1 MWVQLSLEC
10 ATLKEG
16 DILARPRKDTSALQ
30 GSYTKEAMKER
41 LENENRLK
49 GKTDKLIAPEIV
61 LMDEVALAKFETLVE
76 ELKEVD
82 VIANVDVDLLGG
94 YCTAYSGYVRATKML
109 MVQSLVEEQE
119 NKLGAITKMQN
130 PYIKIQQSY
139 LDKMIKIASLF
150 GLSPADRTRIA
161 HLNPSDKN
169 EQSDP
174 LLELLTGL
182 KK

>member
-49 GKTDKLIAPEIV
+49 GKADKIVAPEIV

-94 YCTAYSGYVRATKML
+94 YCTAYSGC
-109 MVQSLVEEQE
+109 
-119 NKLGAITKMQN
+119 
-130 PYIKIQQSY
+130 
-139 LDKMIKIASLF
+139 
-150 GLSPADRTRIA
+150 
-161 HLNPSDKN
+161 
-169 EQSDP
+169 
-174 LLELLTGL
+174 
-182 KK
+182 